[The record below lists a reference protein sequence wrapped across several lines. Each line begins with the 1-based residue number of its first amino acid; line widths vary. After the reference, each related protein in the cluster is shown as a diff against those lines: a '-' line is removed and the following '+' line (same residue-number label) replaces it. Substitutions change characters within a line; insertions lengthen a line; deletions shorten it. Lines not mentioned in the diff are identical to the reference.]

1 MMQGISTGLGFAE
14 MGAGTAAGTNDPSTT
29 YSALG
34 QKTADSFDAL
44 SQKGYGSSAGAG
56 VDGDSHR
63 RAAAASWQDY
73 MNQGIHT
80 GVGFAMAGAG
90 TEAGTNDPATAYA
103 TLGKQTADDFDALGY
118 KGEEGAALPVS
129 QQQPV
134 PAVIASASPQGSNSA
149 ASQPT
154 SQGGATWQ
162 DYMFQGISTGLDF
175 AKAGAGTATSTNDP
189 STVYA
194 SLGEKTSG
202 SFDALNQKS
211 YGSAPAAPGSQ
222 RMLFVD
228 HQDRF

>member
-1 MMQGISTGLGFAE
+1 MASHL
-14 MGAGTAAGTNDPSTT
+14 
-29 YSALG
+29 
-34 QKTADSFDAL
+34 
-44 SQKGYGSSAGAG
+44 G
-56 VDGDSHR
+56 VDYFLAPIPTFSLDDER
-63 RAAAASWQDY
+63 NLADAIKRDEE
-73 MNQGIHT
+73 
-80 GVGFAMAGAG
+80 
-90 TEAGTNDPATAYA
+90 EAGKETVFAANLKKA
-103 TLGKQTADDFDALGY
+103 LKLIKQGRT

-211 YGSAPAAPGSQ
+211 YGSAPAAPGSR